1 MPDTRASLTR
11 RLALLTTNR
20 EIVIQALRQLLALYQ
35 ERKVL
40 RARQEE
46 EDVKDEPG
54 EEESEGEEVTV
65 VSASDG
71 ATTEVAKLEQEVIS
85 ALKDDTEGDW

>member
-54 EEESEGEEVTV
+54 EESEGEEVTV